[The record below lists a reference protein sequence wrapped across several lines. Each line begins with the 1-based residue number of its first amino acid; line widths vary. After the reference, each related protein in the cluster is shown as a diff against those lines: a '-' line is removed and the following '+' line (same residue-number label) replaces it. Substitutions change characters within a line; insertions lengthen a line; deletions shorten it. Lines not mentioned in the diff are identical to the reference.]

1 MDAETLP
8 PLPDAATPSRRLLHF
23 IFAVDASGSMAGER
37 IASLNY
43 AVRAAIPALREA
55 AADNPEVD
63 VLVRVLRFAD
73 GVDWPVAT
81 PVPVADFV
89 WTDLEAGGDT
99 SMGAAFTALS
109 GAMSADA
116 MPGRH
121 LPAVVV
127 LLSDGLPTDDV
138 DAPLAAFLAST
149 YGSRA
154 VRLAIAIG
162 ADADLALLQEF
173 IAQPTVRPL
182 QANSAA
188 ALVSRIRW
196 AASVP
201 IRSVSS
207 PIGTAGAIDE
217 IAQASEEQHADA
229 GDMVW

>member
-1 MDAETLP
+1 MTPDALRP
-8 PLPDAATPSRRLLHF
+8 PPDAATSARRLLHF
-23 IFAVDASGSMAGER
+23 IFAVDTSGSMAGER

-43 AVRAAIPALREA
+43 AVRAAIPALRDA

-73 GVDWPVAT
+73 RVEWPVAT
-81 PVPVADFV
+81 PVPVGSFI
-89 WTDLEAGGDT
+89 WTDLQAGGDT

-109 GAMSADA
+109 EAMSADA

-138 DAPLAAFLAST
+138 DGPLAAFLSST

-173 IAQPTVRPL
+173 IAQPTIKPL

-201 IRSVSS
+201 VRSVSS
-207 PIGTAGAIDE
+207 PIGAGGALDE
-217 IAQASEEQHADA
+217 IAHGAEAEHADA